1 MFKYKYV
8 HLIWPNELK
17 FSKPLIDLF
26 ENNEEELKSEEHC
39 FITPNKDV
47 YEIFKGH
54 KNVILDDGDENL
66 FNKYAPLC
74 DFVISHDFP
83 SKKIVL
89 SIKNKYKKKIVYRF
103 WGGRRPLIEKQKYRF
118 FHNIYAYLYNFM
130 YKLAFRYIYDNLAL
144 IGIANVVDEIDL
156 KDYIRKTPLMRMP
169 YPNNGAYHS
178 VQEIKKTTK
187 KNNPELNVVI
197 GHRSEPL
204 EKHIKY
210 LELLKKFPE
219 DKFRI
224 YLPLSYGDKDYA
236 KKVVDYVNENKL
248 NNVVLMTEFME
259 YKEYL
264 KFVSQMDIAIIDC
277 ENSLA
282 LGNINLYLTFNK
294 TIYIS
299 PSGVIKKAFDYKS
312 VPHHCVNELDEM
324 DFGEFSSLLS
334 VEDCPKEFTV
344 NPYSYYV
351 ELWKDIL
358 NYLQSIK
365 R

>member
-17 FSKPLIDLF
+17 FSKPLIDFF
-26 ENNEEELKSEEHC
+26 ENNEDELKSEQHC

-54 KNVILDDGDENL
+54 KNVFLDEGNENL

-89 SIKNKYKKKIVYRF
+89 SIKNRFKKKIVYRF
-103 WGGRRPLIEKQKYRF
+103 WGGRRPLIEKQKHHF
-118 FHNIYAYLYNFM
+118 FHNVYANVYNGLY
-130 YKLAFRYIYDNLAL
+130 KCAFRYIYDNLAL
-144 IGIANVVDEIDL
+144 IGIANIVDEIDL
-156 KDYIRKTPLMRMP
+156 KEYIRKTPLMKMP
-169 YPNNGAYHS
+169 YPNARAYEI
-178 VQEIKKTTK
+178 VQEIMAGSRKD
-187 KNNPELNVVI
+187 NGQLNVVI

-210 LELLKKFPE
+210 LELLGRFSAEKI
-219 DKFRI
+219 RI

-236 KKVVDYVNENKL
+236 KKVIDYVKENNL
-248 NNVVLMTEFME
+248 DNVVLMTDFME

-264 KFVSQMDIAIIDC
+264 SFINQMDIAIIDC

-282 LGNINLYLTFNK
+282 LGNVNLFLTFNK
-294 TIYIS
+294 TLYIS
-299 PSGVIKKAFDYKS
+299 PTGVIKKAFDIKG
-312 VPHHCVNELDEM
+312 VPHHCVNELENI
-324 DFGEFSSLLS
+324 DFTTFSSLLK
-334 VEDCPKEFTV
+334 VDDCPKEFIV
-344 NPYSYYV
+344 NPNSYYV
-351 ELWKDIL
+351 GLWKDIL
-358 NYLQSIK
+358 DYLQSIK
-365 R
+365 S